1 MTTYTP
7 ISNSSVDAGSPIDE
21 SLVTALRDNPI
32 AISEG
37 STGAPR
43 VQAAAFASDA
53 SPITLIQT
61 ITLSSNSTADFTANI
76 GGYNSYKIKFFIE
89 SASSNTEIRFRLGS
103 GSFDTGAS
111 DYMRQHLNG
120 FGSSVSA
127 AGDGTASYI
136 YLSKVDTNLGDTAQG
151 DVDIFNADSSTK
163 NTIIISDAFS
173 ITTASNSF
181 KTNNTFA
188 GGQRNAAQADDRF
201 RIYLSAGNAS
211 GYAKLYGC
219 RD

>member
-7 ISNSSVDAGSPIDE
+7 ISNNSVDAGSPIDE

-61 ITLSSNSTADFTANI
+61 ITLSSNSSADFTTNI

-89 SASSNTEIRFRLGS
+89 SASSNTQVRFRLGS

-111 DYMRQHLNG
+111 DYMLQYLNG
-120 FGSSVSA
+120 FGTSVSA
-127 AGDGTASYI
+127 GGDATASYI
-136 YLSKVDTNLGDTAQG
+136 YLSRVDSNSGDTAQG
-151 DVDIFNADSSTK
+151 EVDIFNADSSTK
-163 NTIIISDAFS
+163 NTVIFSDAFS
-173 ITTASNSF
+173 ITTTVNSY

-188 GGQRNAAQADDRF
+188 GGRRNAAQSDDRF
-201 RIYLSAGNAS
+201 QIYLSAGNAS
-211 GYAKLYGC
+211 GYVKLYGC